1 MVAKL
6 VPIPRPEDRRPPAAP
21 RAWADVVDDRWSVA
35 KVRAALTDH
44 INGQW
49 TSSALLADALMQDDR
64 VSADLRTR
72 VLAVSGLPFRLE
84 ASVFGDQRRARL
96 VAREAELA
104 WPQIAPA
111 SLIHDL
117 LRWSILLGF
126 APAVCTW
133 STSARRWTP
142 STQLFHPEHLYLDT
156 GAEVIR
162 AATRD
167 GIVEVTP
174 GDGAWVLH
182 APDGSRPW
190 MSAAVRGLAIPWL
203 ARSYARRDWSRFS
216 EKHGLPIVGAIVPQ
230 EADAPEKDGF
240 YSDLRRLGAEGL
252 VVLPRDQNDR
262 GFDLKYL
269 EPGNVQASGSFRD
282 LISHCDQAIAVAL
295 LGQASNATEGG
306 SFAKA
311 QALDAIRLDLLESD
325 AKALGETIYSQI
337 LRPWSWYNFGD
348 PDLAPRPIW
357 DPTPPSDTATLAATH
372 KTAGE
377 AITAWNAAAAAAGLT
392 VDVAAL
398 AERYGVPLRR
408 AAVEAPAA
416 PPEPAAPEGEALIAG
431 VSLRPPEGV
440 RDALRRGLEL
450 VDEGYGGDGLQP
462 ETITWARRLARGEDV
477 SPAKAV
483 KMRAWFARHES
494 SPGEAEARR
503 TDKKSPAWVAWLLW
517 GGDAG
522 QAWAERI
529 VRQLEQRGVLSAEP
543 AALTVGQSY
552 VDTVVERGTASG
564 TRAMRSTLS
573 ALASAIETASSPEDL
588 RARLLAILGS
598 DDPSALASAL
608 TRAQAL
614 ASLAGRYDVIEDL

>member
-6 VPIPRPEDRRPPAAP
+6 VPIARPEDRRPPTAP
-21 RAWADVVDDRWSVA
+21 RSWADVVDDRWSVG
-35 KVRAALTDH
+35 KVRSALTDH
-44 INGQW
+44 IVGQW
-49 TSSALLADALMQDDR
+49 TSSALLADALLQDDR
-64 VSADLRTR
+64 VAADLRTR

-133 STSARRWTP
+133 ATSARRWTP
-142 STQLFHPEHLYLDT
+142 TVQLFHPEHLYLDT

-162 AATRD
+162 ASTRD
-167 GIVEVTP
+167 GIVDVTP

-190 MSAAVRGLAIPWL
+190 MCAAVRGLAIPWL

-230 EADAPEKDGF
+230 EADAGEKDGF

-269 EPGNVQASGSFRD
+269 EPGNVQASGAFRD

-295 LGQASNATEGG
+295 LGQASNAQEGG

-337 LRPWSWYNFGD
+337 LRPWAWFNFGD
-348 PDLAPRPIW
+348 AELAPRPIW
-357 DPTPPSDTATLAATH
+357 DPTPPSDTATLASTH

-377 AITAWNAAAAAAGLT
+377 AITAWNVAAAAAGLS

-416 PPEPAAPEGEALIAG
+416 PAAPEGEALVAG
-431 VSLRPPEGV
+431 VSLRPPE
-440 RDALRRGLEL
+440 
-450 VDEGYGGDGLQP
+450 
-462 ETITWARRLARGEDV
+462 
-477 SPAKAV
+477 S
-483 KMRAWFARHES
+483 
-494 SPGEAEARR
+494 
-503 TDKKSPAWVAWLLW
+503 
-517 GGDAG
+517 
-522 QAWAERI
+522 
-529 VRQLEQRGVLSAEP
+529 GVLSAEP

-552 VDTVVERGTASG
+552 VDAVVERGTASG
-564 TRAMRSTLS
+564 TRAVRSTLS
-573 ALASAIETASSPEDL
+573 AIAAAIETASSPEDL
-588 RARLLAILGS
+588 RAQLLAILGS
-598 DDPSALASAL
+598 DDPAALASAL
-608 TRAQAL
+608 TRAQTL